1 MTQLLL
7 THATPGDL
15 EQFCLPL
22 LRDLQALQDASPRE
36 SDRFCAAMRKVTAS
50 CARASPSGRFRRSTT
65 CCGSGGRDSRR
76 SPAAFAA
83 MERFLAGNG
92 EDAATSVTAFRL
104 LEELG

>member
-36 SDRFCAAMRKVTAS
+36 SDRFCAAMRKVTGVV
-50 CARASPSGRFRRSTT
+50 RACVTERAFQTVYDMLWEW
-65 CCGSGGRDSRR
+65 GRDSRR